1 MDRLARHRPATEA
14 TLLFRV
20 QGGFLGFQL
29 GNHLL
34 GSVVEV
40 LIQDL
45 FGDAAIALDRLVNF
59 HAPFA
64 HGIRAPMQRPRCR
77 PAIYVK
83 TPLRRF
89 CSFPLTIQIGHKR
102 LKQASTQAP
111 RRPYCFTIFKWADL
125 QDLVSRAGRSG
136 SFRYSRYG
144 VSTPSIHFMNARTR
158 RDRLL
163 RCATTRDTG
172 SARRRKSGRISTSA
186 QLSKYRPI
194 PKSGA

>member
-1 MDRLARHRPATEA
+1 VVGGCFIAARSASLGVLQREHRISSQGKPPLTAWSMVGDGSIGSPSAPTEA

-45 FGDAAIALDRLVNF
+45 LGDAAIALDRLVNF

-83 TPLRRF
+83 TPLQRF
-89 CSFPLTIQIGHKR
+89 CSFPSAIQISHKR
-102 LKQASTQAP
+102 
-111 RRPYCFTIFKWADL
+111 
-125 QDLVSRAGRSG
+125 
-136 SFRYSRYG
+136 
-144 VSTPSIHFMNARTR
+144 
-158 RDRLL
+158 
-163 RCATTRDTG
+163 
-172 SARRRKSGRISTSA
+172 
-186 QLSKYRPI
+186 
-194 PKSGA
+194 